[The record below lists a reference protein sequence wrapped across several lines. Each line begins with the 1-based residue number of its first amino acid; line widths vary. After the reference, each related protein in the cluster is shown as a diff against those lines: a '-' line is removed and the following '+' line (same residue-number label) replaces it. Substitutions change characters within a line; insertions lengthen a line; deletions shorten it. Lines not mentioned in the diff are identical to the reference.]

1 MIGLIFLAY
10 DKQQDPNGCEILLES
25 YCDYTS
31 SGQEAEV
38 AEQIAVAAIRA
49 MRLEQD
55 VCVVREGD
63 RTTVKG
69 TLRLYNATA
78 VGEQDRS

>member
-1 MIGLIFLAY
+1 MIGLTFLLHDNQTHPTAC
-10 DKQQDPNGCEILLES
+10 DILLES

-38 AEQIAVAAIRA
+38 AEQIMVAAIKA
-49 MRLEQD
+49 MRLEQS
-55 VCVVREGD
+55 VYVVRKGS

-69 TLRLYNATA
+69 RLSLKNAA
-78 VGEQDRS
+78 SR

>member
-1 MIGLIFLAY
+1 MIGLTFLVHE
-10 DKQQDPNGCEILLES
+10 KQQDPKRCEILLES
-25 YCDYTS
+25 DCDYTS
-31 SGQEAEV
+31 SGQEAEI
-38 AEQIAVAAIRA
+38 AEQIAVEAIRA

-55 VCVVREGD
+55 VCVVREGN

-69 TLRLYNATA
+69 TLRLYDATA